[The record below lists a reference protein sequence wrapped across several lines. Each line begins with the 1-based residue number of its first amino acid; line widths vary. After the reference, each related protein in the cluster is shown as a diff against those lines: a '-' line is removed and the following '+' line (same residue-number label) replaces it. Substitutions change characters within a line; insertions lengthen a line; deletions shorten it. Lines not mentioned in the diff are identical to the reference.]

1 MIKVPINDNYVM
13 PSFQTVNKNQPQTD
27 LILMD
32 PQNTTL
38 YLLHQYYCTHAED
51 YAELI
56 ALLETQ
62 AN

>member
-1 MIKVPINDNYVM
+1 
-13 PSFQTVNKNQPQTD
+13 
-27 LILMD
+27 MD